1 MNYQGKLQ
9 RLEVALL
16 RSLHLYHHLLTDQV
30 GQAFFRLQAALVT
43 RDRRAVVEAY
53 GDWFGALSDREMGW
67 QEHLLQRLVED
78 DNSFSRAAAQSDIAL
93 PVAMGAGR
101 DLQVLQQLYNY
112 DAEAIAADVNQQ
124 ANLAVPVVPW
134 VNWVGD
140 LGPLQTLRKA
150 LEDSEDWTDAMPTLV
165 AIYHQRGVGRFGNYW
180 AFRWQQ
186 GQLVGLA
193 HPDPV
198 ALHSLVGYEWQQQAL
213 VKNTESLLSGN
224 NALNVLL
231 YGSRGTGKSSLV
243 KSLLSRYGKRGLRLV
258 EIAKADLQDLPF
270 VVEQVRNIPQK
281 FIFFVD
287 DLSFEADEEQF
298 KALKVLL
305 EGSITARP
313 SNVVVYATSNR
324 RHLIREYF
332 SDRPAPR
339 DQDELSN
346 WDTVQEKLSFSDRF
360 GLTLTFEPTDQDT
373 YLKIV
378 FHMAQEQG
386 IRLEPDKLKFR
397 ALQWATQQNGRS
409 GRTARQFIDF
419 LTGESAS

>member
-9 RLEVALL
+9 RLEGALI
-16 RSLHLYHHLLTDQV
+16 RSLHLYGDLLKDDV
-30 GQAFFRLQAALVT
+30 GQAFLQLQEALVT
-43 RDRRAVVEAY
+43 RDRRSVVEAY
-53 GDWFGALSDREMGW
+53 GDWFGALSDREIGW

-78 DNSFSRAAAQSDIAL
+78 DNSFSRAAAKSDIAL

-112 DAEAIAADVNQQ
+112 DAEAMAADVNQQ

-134 VNWVGD
+134 VDWVGD

-150 LEDSEDWTDAMPTLV
+150 LEGSEDWTDAMPTLV
-165 AIYHQRGVGRFGNYW
+165 DIYRQRGVGRFGTYW

-198 ALHSLVGYEWQQQAL
+198 ALHNLVGYEWQQQAL
-213 VKNTESLLSGN
+213 VKNTESLLNGN

-243 KSLLSRYGKRGLRLV
+243 KSLLSRYGNRGLRLV
-258 EIAKADLQDLPF
+258 EIAKADLQDLPL

-298 KALKVLL
+298 KALKVVL

-386 IRLEPDKLKFR
+386 ICLEPDKLKFR

>member
-9 RLEVALL
+9 RLEGALL
-16 RSLHLYHHLLTDQV
+16 RSLHLYRDLLNDDV
-30 GQAFFRLQAALVT
+30 GQAFLQLQEALVA

-53 GDWFGALSDREMGW
+53 GDWFSALANRGIGW
-67 QEHLLQRLVED
+67 QEHLLQRLVEA
-78 DNSFSRAAAQSDIAL
+78 DNSFSRAAAQSDIAMA
-93 PVAMGAGR
+93 VAMGAGR
-101 DLQVLQQLYNY
+101 DLQVLQQLYDY
-112 DAEAIAADVNQQ
+112 DVEAIAADVNQQ
-124 ANLAVPVVPW
+124 ANLAVPLVPW

-140 LGPLQTLRKA
+140 QPLRQA
-150 LEDSEDWTDAMPTLV
+150 FEGSEDWTDAMPSLV
-165 AIYHQRGVGRFGNYW
+165 EIYRQRGVGRFGTYW

-198 ALHSLVGYEWQQQAL
+198 ALHNLVGYEWQQQAL
-213 VKNTESLLSGN
+213 VNNTESLLKGHS
-224 NALNVLL
+224 ALNVLL
-231 YGSRGTGKSSLV
+231 YGSRGTGKSSLI
-243 KSLLSRYGKRGLRLV
+243 KSLLSRYGQRGLRLV
-258 EIAKADLQDLPF
+258 EIAKADLQDLPQ

-298 KALKVLL
+298 KALKVVLD
-305 EGSITARP
+305 GSITARP
-313 SNVVVYATSNR
+313 RNVVVYATSNR

-339 DQDELSN
+339 DQDELST

-378 FHMAQEQG
+378 FHLAQEQG
-386 IRLEPDKLKFR
+386 LTLEPDPLKFR

-419 LTGESAS
+419 LTGETAS

>member
-16 RSLHLYHHLLTDQV
+16 RSLHLYHDLLTDAV
-30 GQAFFRLQAALVT
+30 GQAFFRLQEALVT
-43 RDRRAVVEAY
+43 RDRRAIVEAY
-53 GDWFGALSDREMGW
+53 GSWFTALGNRSLGW
-67 QEHLLQRLVED
+67 QEHLLQRLVEA
-78 DNSFSRAAAQSDIAL
+78 DNSFSRAAAQSDIAM

-101 DLQVLQQLYNY
+101 DLQVLQQLYDY
-112 DAEAIAADVNQQ
+112 DVEAIAADVNQQ

-134 VNWVGD
+134 INWWSNS
-140 LGPLQTLRKA
+140 GPLQPLREA
-150 LEDSEDWTDAMPTLV
+150 FEGSEDWTDAMPTLV
-165 AIYHQRGVGRFGNYW
+165 DTYCQRGVGRFGNYW

-186 GQLVGLA
+186 GQLVGLE

-198 ALHSLVGYEWQQQAL
+198 ALHNLVGYEWQQQAL
-213 VKNTESLLSGN
+213 VKNTESLLNGN

-243 KSLLSRYGKRGLRLV
+243 KSLLNRYGKRSLRLV
-258 EIAKADLQDLPF
+258 EIAKADLQDLPL

-298 KALKVLL
+298 KALKVVL
-305 EGSITARP
+305 EGSITVRP

-378 FHMAQEQG
+378 FHLAQEQG
-386 IRLEPDKLKFR
+386 IGLGPDKLKFL

>member
-16 RSLHLYHHLLTDQV
+16 RSLHLYRHLLADDV
-30 GQAFFRLQAALVT
+30 GQAFLQLQEALVT

-53 GDWFGALSDREMGW
+53 GAWFSALGDRAIGW
-67 QEHLLQRLVED
+67 QEHLLQRLVEA

-93 PVAMGAGR
+93 AVAMGAGR
-101 DLQVLQQLYNY
+101 DLQVLQQLYDY
-112 DAEAIAADVNQQ
+112 DVEAIAADVNQQ
-124 ANLAVPVVPW
+124 ANLTVPLVPW
-134 VNWVGD
+134 VNWVSD
-140 LGPLQTLRKA
+140 RGPLQPIRQA
-150 LEDSEDWTDAMPTLV
+150 FEGSEDWTDAMPTLV
-165 AIYHQRGVGRFGNYW
+165 EIYRQRGVGRFGNYW
-180 AFRWQQ
+180 AFRWQR

-198 ALHSLVGYEWQQQAL
+198 ALHNLVGYEWQQQAL
-213 VKNTESLLSGN
+213 VKNTESLLNGHS
-224 NALNVLL
+224 ALNVLL

-258 EIAKADLQDLPF
+258 EIAKADLPDLPL

-298 KALKVLL
+298 KALKVVL

-339 DQDELSN
+339 DQDELST

-378 FHMAQEQG
+378 FHMAQEQS
-386 IRLEPDKLKFR
+386 IVLEPDKLKFL

-419 LTGESAS
+419 LTGELPA